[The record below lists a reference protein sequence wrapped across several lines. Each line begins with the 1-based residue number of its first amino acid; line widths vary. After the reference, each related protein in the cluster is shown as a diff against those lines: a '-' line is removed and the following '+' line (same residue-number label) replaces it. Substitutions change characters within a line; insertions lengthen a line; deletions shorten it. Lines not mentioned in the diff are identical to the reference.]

1 MTAMLNGFFLGLGSY
16 FLFLGTVLRRP
27 ESLREF
33 GKSLMREIELL
44 GLSSIPLVVFISLF
58 MGAVLTIQ
66 TAINLDDPFIPDLFI
81 GVAVREGIV
90 LEFSPTI
97 VSLILAGKV
106 GSNISSSLGAMRVTE
121 QMDALQVMG
130 INPAGYLVLP
140 KIVACLLFFPVLIV
154 FSIFMGLLGGYLAGD
169 WLQMVNPD
177 HFLMGYFDEFNPFF
191 VVYALTKTVFFAFII
206 SSISAWYGF
215 HVKGGAVEVGKAS
228 TKAVVTMSFTIIL
241 FNYIL
246 TNVMLQ

>member
-1 MTAMLNGFFLGLGSY
+1 MLHGFFLGLGSY
-16 FLFLGTVLRRP
+16 FLFLGSVLRRP
-27 ESLREF
+27 ESWREF

-44 GLSSIPLVVFISLF
+44 GLSSIPLVIFISLF

-81 GVAVREGIV
+81 GVAVRESIV

-130 INPAGYLVLP
+130 VNPAGYLVLP
-140 KIVACLLFFPVLIV
+140 KIAACLMFFPVLII
-154 FSIFMGLLGGYLAGD
+154 FSIGMGLLGGYLAGD

-228 TKAVVTMSFTIIL
+228 TKAVVAMSFTIIL

>member
-1 MTAMLNGFFLGLGSY
+1 MLHGFFLGLGSY
-16 FLFLGTVLRRP
+16 FLFLGSVLRRP
-27 ESLREF
+27 ESWREF
-33 GKSLMREIELL
+33 FKSLMREIELL
-44 GLSSIPLVVFISLF
+44 GLSSIPLVIFISLF

-106 GSNISSSLGAMRVTE
+106 GSNISSSLGAMKVTE

-130 INPAGYLVLP
+130 VNPASYLVLP
-140 KIVACLLFFPVLIV
+140 KIAACLMFFPVLII
-154 FSIFMGLLGGYLAGD
+154 FSIGMGLLGGYLAGD

-191 VVYALTKTVFFAFII
+191 IVYALTKTVFFAFII

-228 TKAVVTMSFTIIL
+228 TKAVVAMSFTIIL

>member
-1 MTAMLNGFFLGLGSY
+1 MLNGFFLGLGSY

-27 ESLREF
+27 ESWREF

-44 GLSSIPLVVFISLF
+44 GLSSIPLVIFISLF

-81 GVAVREGIV
+81 GVAVREGVV

-97 VSLILAGKV
+97 VSRILAGKV
-106 GSNISSSLGAMRVTE
+106 GSNISSSWGARRVTE

>member
-16 FLFLGTVLRRP
+16 FLFLGTVLRSP
-27 ESLREF
+27 ESWREF

-44 GLSSIPLVVFISLF
+44 GLSSIPLVVFVSLF

-81 GVAVREGIV
+81 GVAVREGVV

-177 HFLMGYFDEFNPFF
+177 HFLMGYFDEFNPYF

-228 TKAVVTMSFTIIL
+228 TKAVVAMSFTIIL

>member
-1 MTAMLNGFFLGLGSY
+1 MLNGFFLGLGSY

-27 ESLREF
+27 ESWREF

-44 GLSSIPLVVFISLF
+44 GLSSIPLVIFISLF

-81 GVAVREGIV
+81 GVAVREGVV

-97 VSLILAGKV
+97 VSLIMAGKV

>member
-1 MTAMLNGFFLGLGSY
+1 MLNGFFLGLGSY

>member
-27 ESLREF
+27 ESWREF

-44 GLSSIPLVVFISLF
+44 GLSSIPLVIFISLF

-81 GVAVREGIV
+81 GVAVREGVV

>member
-1 MTAMLNGFFLGLGSY
+1 MLNGFFLGLGSY

-27 ESLREF
+27 ESWREF

-44 GLSSIPLVVFISLF
+44 GLRSIPLVIFISLD

>member
-1 MTAMLNGFFLGLGSY
+1 
-16 FLFLGTVLRRP
+16 
-27 ESLREF
+27 
-33 GKSLMREIELL
+33 
-44 GLSSIPLVVFISLF
+44 

-66 TAINLDDPFIPDLFI
+66 TAINRDDPFIPDLFI

>member
-1 MTAMLNGFFLGLGSY
+1 MLHGFFLGLGSY
-16 FLFLGTVLRRP
+16 FLFLGSVLRRP
-27 ESLREF
+27 ESWREF
-33 GKSLMREIELL
+33 FKSLMREIELL
-44 GLSSIPLVVFISLF
+44 GLSSIPLVIFISLF

-130 INPAGYLVLP
+130 VNPASYLVLP
-140 KIVACLLFFPVLIV
+140 KIAACLMFFPVLII
-154 FSIFMGLLGGYLAGD
+154 FSIGMGLLGGYLAGD

-191 VVYALTKTVFFAFII
+191 IVYALTKTVFFAFII

-228 TKAVVTMSFTIIL
+228 TKAVVAMSFTIIL